1 MINIENIFNNN
12 KKEEIEENKDEN
24 EININIKKIKRKIII

>member
-1 MINIENIFNNN
+1 MINIENIFNNTEE
-12 KKEEIEENKDEN
+12 EEIEENKDEN

>member
-1 MINIENIFNNN
+1 MINIENIFKNNEE
-12 KKEEIEENKDEN
+12 EEIEENKDEN